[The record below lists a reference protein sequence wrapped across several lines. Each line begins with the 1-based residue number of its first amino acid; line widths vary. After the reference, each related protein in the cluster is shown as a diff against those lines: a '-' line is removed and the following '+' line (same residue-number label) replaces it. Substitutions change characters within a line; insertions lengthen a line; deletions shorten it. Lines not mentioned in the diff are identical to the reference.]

1 MNAAGVK
8 MTHREVLEA
17 MSGLLLGLLV
27 AILSST
33 VVSAALPTII
43 SDLHG
48 SQSSFTWVVTATL
61 LAMTVSTPI
70 WGKLADLFDRKLLVQ
85 TALSLYVFGSIL
97 AGFAQSTSWLIGCRV
112 IQGVGVGGLMAL
124 VQVVLSDLVSPRER
138 GRYMG
143 YLGSVM
149 AVGTVGGP
157 LLGGVITDSAL
168 GWRWCF
174 FVGVPIAAAAFV
186 VLQRTLHLPER
197 PRRKVRIDYL
207 GAGLISAGI
216 SALLIWVSLAGHQ
229 FDWLSWQSAV
239 LVLGGIAVLGAAVRV
254 EVTSDEPLI
263 PTHLFRER
271 VPVLAAIASASVG
284 VALFGVAVFLSQYL
298 QISRGESPTA
308 SGLLTIPMMIGIL
321 ISSTLVGRRI
331 SKTGRY
337 KKFMVTGAVLLT
349 TGLALMGMLD
359 EHTSLVE
366 LGVFM
371 ALVGLGVGMVM
382 QNLVLVV
389 QNSVPLEDIGAAS
402 ALITFCRSLGGA
414 TGVSVL
420 GAILGSRASSQIAD
434 GLAAQGISTGAV
446 GGGATSIPDVN
457 SLPGPVQAVVEHA
470 YASGTAEIFMV
481 AAPLTLVALIAI
493 ALLPEVPLGER
504 SGSERLA
511 EERAGEGEPEPVP
524 PAAPVPA

>member
-1 MNAAGVK
+1 MTSAE

-17 MSGLLLGLLV
+17 MSGLLLALLV

-48 SQSSFTWVVTATL
+48 SQSSFTWVITATL

-85 TALSLYVFGSIL
+85 SALSLYVFGSVL

-112 IQGVGVGGLMAL
+112 VQGLGVGGLMAL

-186 VLQRTLHLPER
+186 VLRRTLHLPER

-207 GAGLISAGI
+207 GAALISAGV

-229 FDWLSWQSAV
+229 FDWLSWQTAALVAAGVV
-239 LVLGGIAVLGAAVRV
+239 LLVAAVRV
-254 EVTSDEPLI
+254 EFTRDEPLI
-263 PTHLFRER
+263 PTHLLRER

-308 SGLLTIPMMIGIL
+308 SGLLTIPMMVGIL
-321 ISSTLVGRRI
+321 VSSTLVGRRI

-337 KKFMVTGAVLLT
+337 KKFMVTGAGLLT
-349 TGLALMGMLD
+349 VGLALMGMLD
-359 EHTSLVE
+359 EHTSLIE
-366 LGVFM
+366 LGFFM
-371 ALVGLGVGMVM
+371 SLVGLGVGMVM

-389 QNSVPLEDIGAAS
+389 QNSVPPSDVGAAS
-402 ALITFCRSLGGA
+402 ALVTFSRSLGGA

-420 GAILGSRASSQIAD
+420 GAILGSRASAQIAD
-434 GLAAQGISTGAV
+434 GLAARGIDAGAL
-446 GGGATSIPDVN
+446 GGGAGSIPDVN
-457 SLPGPVQAVVEHA
+457 SLPGPVQAVVQHA
-470 YASGTAEIFMV
+470 YASGTAEIFLV
-481 AAPLTLVALIAI
+481 AAPLTLVALVAI
-493 ALLPEVPLGER
+493 ALLPEIPLGER
-504 SGSERLA
+504 SGAQRLA
-511 EERAGEGEPEPVP
+511 DEAAAGREPVP
-524 PAAPVPA
+524 A